1 MGLASAYLSISEVL
15 SPSLDEEEVVV
26 GFCSRMV
33 ESILTS
39 GEIVAVLLGGGMS
52 KEVTL
57 SPIGRRLAA
66 LRSTIVCCVLL
77 FYYAVVV

>member
-15 SPSLDEEEVVV
+15 SPSLDEEVV
-26 GFCSRMV
+26 GLCSRMV

-39 GEIVAVLLGGGMS
+39 GEIVAVLGGGGMS

-77 FYYAVVV
+77 FYAVVF